1 MMGFHYFKSRIKR
14 TLLLLSVGLISLC
27 TGSGFAQSLPQVSLP
42 QIQGR
47 SWFGLKTG
55 YINSSY
61 PIGISVHFGVQNPNS
76 LDLRVSGSLHR
87 RSGATAFGFGV
98 DALRDFTESF
108 PLSVYGG
115 AGGQIFFE
123 GSSFLFDVHG
133 LIGTEY
139 RLAETDLEEL
149 GLFLEIHIGAALATG
164 AIPQPGIPVASVL
177 VGVNIYF

>member
-1 MMGFHYFKSRIKR
+1 MVQFWHLIKRSKVKR
-14 TLLLLSVGLISLC
+14 TLLLIVCFAGLS
-27 TGSGFAQSLPQVSLP
+27 TGFAQSLPQIPLP

-55 YINSSY
+55 YVNSSY
-61 PIGISVHFGVQNPNS
+61 PFGLSVHFGVQNPNS
-76 LDLRVSGSLHR
+76 LDLRVSGSLQR

-98 DALRDFTESF
+98 DTMRAFTDSF

-123 GSSFLFDVHG
+123 SSSFLFDVHG

-139 RLAETDLEEL
+139 RLANADLEEL

-164 AIPQPGIPVASVL
+164 EIPQPGVPVASVL
-177 VGVNIYF
+177 FGVNIYF